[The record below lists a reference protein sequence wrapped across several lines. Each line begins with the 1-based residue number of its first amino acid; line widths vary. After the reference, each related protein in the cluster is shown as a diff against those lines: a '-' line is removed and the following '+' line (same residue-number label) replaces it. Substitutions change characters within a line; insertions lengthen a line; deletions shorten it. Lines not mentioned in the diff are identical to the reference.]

1 MLRTAR
7 RGATYRLDPA
17 RVSGPCRRFRRVA
30 PATHPHRVLRV
41 LSPGSHSPVARPGCT
56 GRTADRA
63 TGARRDHPGSRSW
76 WPASPLRSAR
86 GVVQHR
92 SSTPPARATASSL
105 WPSSVP
111 PRIFLSAGNVDIG
124 RARTLRGLV
133 PVAIVFS
140 LSDEQGRPSSE
151 ADPVLAKDRFL
162 PSVDAQTQLTIRLN
176 RGAVG
181 PVGGEVIGEFRIEGC
196 PPGPRRTSSVALT
209 ITAVGHDLTLT
220 ARDISSEA
228 ACRIVPVPTR

>member
-1 MLRTAR
+1 M
-7 RGATYRLDPA
+7 
-17 RVSGPCRRFRRVA
+17 
-30 PATHPHRVLRV
+30 
-41 LSPGSHSPVARPGCT
+41 
-56 GRTADRA
+56 
-63 TGARRDHPGSRSW
+63 
-76 WPASPLRSAR
+76 
-86 GVVQHR
+86 
-92 SSTPPARATASSL
+92 
-105 WPSSVP
+105 P
-111 PRIFLSAGNVDIG
+111 PRIFLSAGNVDIV

-151 ADPVLAKDRFL
+151 PDPVLAKDRFL

-196 PPGPRRTSSVALT
+196 PSGPRRTSWVALT

-228 ACRIVPVPTR
+228 ACRIVPVPAR